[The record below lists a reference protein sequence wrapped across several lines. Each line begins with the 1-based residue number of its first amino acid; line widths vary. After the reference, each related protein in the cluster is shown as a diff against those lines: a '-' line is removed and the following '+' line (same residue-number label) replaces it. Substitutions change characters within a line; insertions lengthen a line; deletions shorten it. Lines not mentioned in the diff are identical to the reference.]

1 MKGRICVVFVSLIFL
16 FSCEQQGVDS
26 MEKTASMILGNPNY
40 PAISYGGYRERTRDV
55 QPSVD
60 DAKEDMRIL
69 HAAGFR
75 ILRTYDTH
83 LDLAKNT
90 LEAIKQIKTEDPS
103 FEMYVMLGAWI
114 TAANPNTDNVIHNQE
129 DYDFNKYEIDE
140 TVRLAN
146 LYPDIVKVIAV
157 GNEAMV
163 HWATSYFVT
172 PDIILKWVNYLQG
185 LKKTNQLPENLWITS
200 SDDFSSWGGGGAEYH
215 TNELNELI
223 QAVDFISMHTYPF
236 HNTHYNPYFWQYSDT
251 TDQEKQI
258 NELMQN
264 AKNFAKDQF
273 LAVRKYIDSIDKT
286 KSIHIGETG
295 WATVDTYLYGATGSR
310 AADEYKQ
317 AIYFKHMQDLC
328 NELSISCFY
337 FSAFDEPWKDYANID
352 GSENHFGL
360 FTVDGRATYA
370 LWEMVDNEI
379 FKDLNRGKN
388 SILKSFD
395 GDKDLMMGGVDVPEK

>member
-1 MKGRICVVFVSLIFL
+1 MKGSICVVFVSLIFL
-16 FSCEQQGVDS
+16 FSCEQLGVDS

-40 PAISYGGYRERTRDV
+40 PAISYGGYRERTRNV

-360 FTVDGRATYA
+360 FTVDGRAKYA

>member
-1 MKGRICVVFVSLIFL
+1 MKGSICVVFASLIFL

-26 MEKTASMILGNPNY
+26 MEKTASMILGNPDY

-55 QPSVD
+55 QPSID

-140 TVRLAN
+140 TIRLAN

-172 PDIILKWVNYLQG
+172 PDIILKWVNYLQE

-236 HNTHYNPYFWQYSDT
+236 HNTHYNPYFWQYGDT

-258 NELMQN
+258 DELMQN
-264 AKNFAKDQF
+264 AKNFAKNQF
-273 LAVRKYIDSIDKT
+273 LSVRKYIDTIDKT

-295 WATVDTYLYGATGSR
+295 WATVDTYLYGTTGSR

-360 FTVDGRATYA
+360 FTVDGRAKYA
-370 LWEMVDNEI
+370 LWEMVDNEV

>member
-1 MKGRICVVFVSLIFL
+1 MKGSICVVFVSLTFL

-215 TNELNELI
+215 TNELIELI

-337 FSAFDEPWKDYANID
+337 FSAFDEPWKDYENID

-360 FTVDGRATYA
+360 FTVDGRAKYA

>member
-1 MKGRICVVFVSLIFL
+1 MKGSICVVFVSLIFL

-114 TAANPNTDNVIHNQE
+114 TAANPNTDNVMHNQE

-200 SDDFSSWGGGGAEYH
+200 SDDFSSWGGGGTEYH

-236 HNTHYNPYFWQYSDT
+236 HNTHYNPYFWQYTDT

-360 FTVDGRATYA
+360 FTVDGRAKYA
-370 LWEMVDNEI
+370 LWEMVDSGI
-379 FKDLNRGKN
+379 FKDLKRGKN
-388 SILKSFD
+388 LILKSFD

>member
-1 MKGRICVVFVSLIFL
+1 MKGSICVVFVSLIFL

-129 DYDFNKYEIDE
+129 DYDFNKFEIDE

-360 FTVDGRATYA
+360 FTVDGRAKYA
-370 LWEMVDNEI
+370 LWEMVDSEI
-379 FKDLNRGKN
+379 FKDLNRGNN

>member
-1 MKGRICVVFVSLIFL
+1 MKGSICVVFASLIFL

-26 MEKTASMILGNPNY
+26 MEKTASMILGNPDY

-55 QPSVD
+55 QPSID

-114 TAANPNTDNVIHNQE
+114 SAANPNTDNVIHNQE

-360 FTVDGRATYA
+360 FTVDGRAKYA
-370 LWEMVDNEI
+370 LWEMVDSEI
-379 FKDLNRGKN
+379 FKDLNRGNN

>member
-1 MKGRICVVFVSLIFL
+1 MKGSICVVFASLIFL

-26 MEKTASMILGNPNY
+26 MEKTASMILGNPDY

-55 QPSVD
+55 QPSID

-360 FTVDGRATYA
+360 FTVDGRAKYA

>member
-1 MKGRICVVFVSLIFL
+1 MKGSICVVFASLIFL

-26 MEKTASMILGNPNY
+26 MEKTASMILGNPDY

-55 QPSVD
+55 QPSID

-140 TVRLAN
+140 TIRLAN

-172 PDIILKWVNYLQG
+172 PDIILKWVNYLQE

-236 HNTHYNPYFWQYSDT
+236 HNTHYNPYFWQYGDT

-264 AKNFAKDQF
+264 AKNFAKNQF
-273 LAVRKYIDSIDKT
+273 LAVRKYIDTIDKT

-295 WATVDTYLYGATGSR
+295 WATVDTYLYGTTGSR

-360 FTVDGRATYA
+360 FTVDGRAKYA

>member
-1 MKGRICVVFVSLIFL
+1 MKGSICVVFVSLIFL

-258 NELMQN
+258 NELMLN
-264 AKNFAKDQF
+264 AKNFAKNQF

-295 WATVDTYLYGATGSR
+295 WATVDTYLYGTTGSR

-360 FTVDGRATYA
+360 FTVDGRAKYA
-370 LWEMVDNEI
+370 LWEMVDSGI

-395 GDKDLMMGGVDVPEK
+395 GDKELMMGGVDVPEK

>member
-1 MKGRICVVFVSLIFL
+1 MKGSICVVFVSLIFL

-200 SDDFSSWGGGGAEYH
+200 SDDFSSWGGGGTEYH

-360 FTVDGRATYA
+360 FTVDGRAKYA

>member
-1 MKGRICVVFVSLIFL
+1 MKGSICVVFVSLTFL

-26 MEKTASMILGNPNY
+26 MEKTASMILGNPSY

-360 FTVDGRATYA
+360 FTVDGRAKYA

>member
-1 MKGRICVVFVSLIFL
+1 MKGSICVVFVSLTFL

-337 FSAFDEPWKDYANID
+337 FSAFDEPWKDYENID

-360 FTVDGRATYA
+360 FTVDGRAKYA

>member
-1 MKGRICVVFVSLIFL
+1 MKGSICVVFVSLIFL

-40 PAISYGGYRERTRDV
+40 PAISYGGYRERTRNV

-360 FTVDGRATYA
+360 FTVDGRAKYA
-370 LWEMVDNEI
+370 LWEMVDSEI

>member
-1 MKGRICVVFVSLIFL
+1 MKGSICVVFVSLIFL

-60 DAKEDMRIL
+60 DVKEDMRIL

-90 LEAIKQIKTEDPS
+90 LEAIKKIKTEDPS

-200 SDDFSSWGGGGAEYH
+200 SDDFSSWGGGGTEYH

-264 AKNFAKDQF
+264 AKIFAKDQF

-295 WATVDTYLYGATGSR
+295 WATVDTYLYGAIGSR

-360 FTVDGRATYA
+360 FTVDGRAKYA
-370 LWEMVDNEI
+370 LWEMVDSGI
-379 FKDLNRGKN
+379 FKDLKRGKN
-388 SILKSFD
+388 LILKSFD
-395 GDKDLMMGGVDVPEK
+395 GDKDLMMGEVDVPEK

>member
-1 MKGRICVVFVSLIFL
+1 MKGSICVVFASLIFL

-26 MEKTASMILGNPNY
+26 MEKTASMILGNPDY

-55 QPSVD
+55 QPSID

-172 PDIILKWVNYLQG
+172 PDIILKWVNYLQE

-236 HNTHYNPYFWQYSDT
+236 HNTHYNPYFWQYGDT

-258 NELMQN
+258 DELMQN
-264 AKNFAKDQF
+264 AKNFAKNQF
-273 LAVRKYIDSIDKT
+273 LSVRKYIDTIDKT

-295 WATVDTYLYGATGSR
+295 WATVDTYLYGTTGSR

-360 FTVDGRATYA
+360 FTVDGRAKYA

>member
-1 MKGRICVVFVSLIFL
+1 MKGSICVVFVSLIFL

-236 HNTHYNPYFWQYSDT
+236 HNTHYNPYFWQYGDT

-258 NELMQN
+258 NELMLN
-264 AKNFAKDQF
+264 AKNFAKNQF

-295 WATVDTYLYGATGSR
+295 WATVDTYLYGTTGSR

-328 NELSISCFY
+328 TELSISCFY

-360 FTVDGRATYA
+360 FTVDGRAKHA
-370 LWEMVDNEI
+370 LWEMVDSGI

-395 GDKDLMMGGVDVPEK
+395 GDKELMMGGVDVPEK

>member
-1 MKGRICVVFVSLIFL
+1 MKGSICVVFVSLIFL

-40 PAISYGGYRERTRDV
+40 PAISYGGYRERTRNV

-360 FTVDGRATYA
+360 FTVDGRAKYA

>member
-1 MKGRICVVFVSLIFL
+1 MKGSICVVFVSLIFL

-295 WATVDTYLYGATGSR
+295 WATVDTYLYGTTGSR

-328 NELSISCFY
+328 TELSISCFY

-360 FTVDGRATYA
+360 FTVDGRAKYA
-370 LWEMVDNEI
+370 LWEMVDSGI

-395 GDKDLMMGGVDVPEK
+395 GDKELMMGGVDVPEK

>member
-1 MKGRICVVFVSLIFL
+1 MKGSICVVFVSLIFL

-360 FTVDGRATYA
+360 FTVDGRAKYA
-370 LWEMVDNEI
+370 LWEMVDSEI
-379 FKDLNRGKN
+379 FKDLNRGNN

>member
-1 MKGRICVVFVSLIFL
+1 MKGSICVVFASLIFL

-26 MEKTASMILGNPNY
+26 MEKTASMILGNPDY

-360 FTVDGRATYA
+360 FTVDGRAKYA

>member
-1 MKGRICVVFVSLIFL
+1 MKGSIYVVFASLIFL
-16 FSCEQQGVDS
+16 FSCEQQGVES
-26 MEKTASMILGNPNY
+26 MEKTASMILGNPDY

-55 QPSVD
+55 QPSID

-360 FTVDGRATYA
+360 FTVDGRAKYA

>member
-1 MKGRICVVFVSLIFL
+1 MKGSICVVFASLIFL

-26 MEKTASMILGNPNY
+26 MEKTASMILGNPDY

-55 QPSVD
+55 QPSID

-129 DYDFNKYEIDE
+129 DYDFNKFEIDE

-172 PDIILKWVNYLQG
+172 PDIILKWVNYLQE

-236 HNTHYNPYFWQYSDT
+236 HNTHYNPYFWQYGDT

-264 AKNFAKDQF
+264 AKNFAKNQF
-273 LAVRKYIDSIDKT
+273 LSVRKYIDTIDKT

-295 WATVDTYLYGATGSR
+295 WATVDTYLYGTTGSR

-360 FTVDGRATYA
+360 FTVDGRAKYA

>member
-1 MKGRICVVFVSLIFL
+1 MKGSICVVFVSLIFL

-26 MEKTASMILGNPNY
+26 MEKTASMILGNPMY

-103 FEMYVMLGAWI
+103 FEMYVMLGAWM

-236 HNTHYNPYFWQYSDT
+236 HNTHYNPYFWQYGDT

-258 NELMQN
+258 NELMLN
-264 AKNFAKDQF
+264 AKNFAKNQF

-328 NELSISCFY
+328 TELSISCFY

-360 FTVDGRATYA
+360 FTVDGRAKYA
-370 LWEMVDNEI
+370 LWEMVDSGI

-395 GDKDLMMGGVDVPEK
+395 GDKELMMGGVDVPEK

>member
-1 MKGRICVVFVSLIFL
+1 MKGSICVVFASLIFL

-236 HNTHYNPYFWQYSDT
+236 HNTHYNPYFWQYGDT

-258 NELMQN
+258 NELMLN

-295 WATVDTYLYGATGSR
+295 WATVDTYLYGTTGSR

-328 NELSISCFY
+328 TELSISCFY

-360 FTVDGRATYA
+360 FTVDGRAKYA
-370 LWEMVDNEI
+370 LWEMVDSGI

-395 GDKDLMMGGVDVPEK
+395 GDKELMMGGVDVPEK

>member
-1 MKGRICVVFVSLIFL
+1 MKGSICVVFASLIFL

-26 MEKTASMILGNPNY
+26 MEKTASMILGNPDY

-55 QPSVD
+55 QPSID

-140 TVRLAN
+140 TIRLAN

-172 PDIILKWVNYLQG
+172 PDIILKWVNYLQE

-236 HNTHYNPYFWQYSDT
+236 HNTHYNPYFWQYGDT

-258 NELMQN
+258 DELMQN
-264 AKNFAKDQF
+264 AKNFAKNQF
-273 LAVRKYIDSIDKT
+273 LAVRKYIDTIDKT

-295 WATVDTYLYGATGSR
+295 WATVDTYLYGTTGSR

-360 FTVDGRATYA
+360 FTVDGRAKYA

>member
-1 MKGRICVVFVSLIFL
+1 MKGSICVVFVSLIFL

-295 WATVDTYLYGATGSR
+295 WATVDTYLYGTTGSR

-360 FTVDGRATYA
+360 FTVDGRAKYA

-395 GDKDLMMGGVDVPEK
+395 GDKDLMMGGVNVPEK

>member
-1 MKGRICVVFVSLIFL
+1 MKGSICVVFASLIFL

-26 MEKTASMILGNPNY
+26 MEKTASMILGNPDY

-55 QPSVD
+55 QPSID

-172 PDIILKWVNYLQG
+172 PDIILKWVNYLQE

-236 HNTHYNPYFWQYSDT
+236 HNTHYNPYFWQYGDT

-258 NELMQN
+258 DELMQN
-264 AKNFAKDQF
+264 AKNFAKNQF
-273 LAVRKYIDSIDKT
+273 LSVRKYIDTIDKT

-360 FTVDGRATYA
+360 FTVDGRAKYA

-395 GDKDLMMGGVDVPEK
+395 GDKDLMMGGVNVPEK

>member
-1 MKGRICVVFVSLIFL
+1 MKGSICVVFVSLIFL

-60 DAKEDMRIL
+60 DVKEDMRIL

-200 SDDFSSWGGGGAEYH
+200 SDDFSSWGGGGTEYH

-236 HNTHYNPYFWQYSDT
+236 HNTHYNPYFWQYTDT

-295 WATVDTYLYGATGSR
+295 WATVDTYLYGTTGSR

-360 FTVDGRATYA
+360 FTVDGRAKYA

>member
-1 MKGRICVVFVSLIFL
+1 MKGSICVVFVSLIFL

-295 WATVDTYLYGATGSR
+295 WATVDTYLYGTTGSR

-328 NELSISCFY
+328 IELSISCFY

-360 FTVDGRATYA
+360 FTVDGRAKYA

>member
-1 MKGRICVVFVSLIFL
+1 MKGSICVVFVSLIFL

-215 TNELNELI
+215 TNELKELI

-236 HNTHYNPYFWQYSDT
+236 HNTHYNPYFWQYGDT

-360 FTVDGRATYA
+360 FTVDGRAKYA

>member
-1 MKGRICVVFVSLIFL
+1 MKSSICVVFVSLIFL

-26 MEKTASMILGNPNY
+26 MEKTASMILGNSNY

-90 LEAIKQIKTEDPS
+90 LEAIKQIKKEDPS

-295 WATVDTYLYGATGSR
+295 WATVDTYLYGASGSR

-360 FTVDGRATYA
+360 FTVDGRAKYA

-379 FKDLNRGKN
+379 FKDLNRGKY

>member
-1 MKGRICVVFVSLIFL
+1 MKGSICVVFVSLIFL

-236 HNTHYNPYFWQYSDT
+236 HNTHYNPYFWQYTDT

-273 LAVRKYIDSIDKT
+273 LAVRKYIDTIDKT

-360 FTVDGRATYA
+360 FTVDGRAKYA
-370 LWEMVDNEI
+370 LWEMVDSEI
-379 FKDLNRGKN
+379 FKDLNRGNN

-395 GDKDLMMGGVDVPEK
+395 GDKDLMMGRVDVPEK

>member
-1 MKGRICVVFVSLIFL
+1 MKGSICVVFVSLIFL

-114 TAANPNTDNVIHNQE
+114 TAANPNTDNVMHNQE

-295 WATVDTYLYGATGSR
+295 WATVDTYLYGTTGSR

-328 NELSISCFY
+328 TELSISCFY

-360 FTVDGRATYA
+360 FTVDGRAKYA
-370 LWEMVDNEI
+370 LWEMVDSGI

-395 GDKDLMMGGVDVPEK
+395 GDKELMMGGVDVPEK

>member
-1 MKGRICVVFVSLIFL
+1 MKGSICVVFVSLIFL

-114 TAANPNTDNVIHNQE
+114 TAANPNTDNVMHNQE

-200 SDDFSSWGGGGAEYH
+200 SDDFSSWGGGGTEYH

-236 HNTHYNPYFWQYSDT
+236 HNTHYNPYFWQYTDT

-258 NELMQN
+258 NELMLN
-264 AKNFAKDQF
+264 AKNFAKNQF

-360 FTVDGRATYA
+360 FTVDGRAKYA

>member
-1 MKGRICVVFVSLIFL
+1 MKGSICVVFASLIFL

-26 MEKTASMILGNPNY
+26 MEKTASMILGNPDY

-55 QPSVD
+55 QPSID

-172 PDIILKWVNYLQG
+172 PDIILKWVNYLQE

-236 HNTHYNPYFWQYSDT
+236 HNTHYNPYFWQYGDT

-258 NELMQN
+258 DELMQN
-264 AKNFAKDQF
+264 AKNFAKNQF
-273 LAVRKYIDSIDKT
+273 LAVRKYIDTIDKT

-295 WATVDTYLYGATGSR
+295 WATVDTYLYGTTGSR

-360 FTVDGRATYA
+360 FTVDGRAKYA

-395 GDKDLMMGGVDVPEK
+395 GDKDLMMGGVNVPEK

>member
-1 MKGRICVVFVSLIFL
+1 MKGSICVVFVSLIFL

-103 FEMYVMLGAWI
+103 FEMYVMLGAWM

-236 HNTHYNPYFWQYSDT
+236 HNTHYNPYFWQYGDT
-251 TDQEKQI
+251 NDQEKQI
-258 NELMQN
+258 NELMLN
-264 AKNFAKDQF
+264 AKNFAKNQF

-295 WATVDTYLYGATGSR
+295 WATVDTYLYGTTGSR

-328 NELSISCFY
+328 TELSISCFY

-360 FTVDGRATYA
+360 FTVDGRAKYA
-370 LWEMVDNEI
+370 LWEMVDSGI

-395 GDKDLMMGGVDVPEK
+395 GDKELMMGGVDVPEK

>member
-1 MKGRICVVFVSLIFL
+1 MKGSICVVFVSLIFL

-236 HNTHYNPYFWQYSDT
+236 HNTHYNPYFWQYGDT

-258 NELMQN
+258 NELMLN
-264 AKNFAKDQF
+264 AKNFAKNQF

-295 WATVDTYLYGATGSR
+295 WATVDTYLYGTTGSR

-328 NELSISCFY
+328 TELSISCFY

-360 FTVDGRATYA
+360 FTVDGRAKYA
-370 LWEMVDNEI
+370 LWEMVDSEI
-379 FKDLNRGKN
+379 FKDLNRGNN

>member
-1 MKGRICVVFVSLIFL
+1 MKGSICVVFVSLTFL

-60 DAKEDMRIL
+60 DVKEDMRIL

-90 LEAIKQIKTEDPS
+90 LEAIKQIKIEDPS

-360 FTVDGRATYA
+360 FTVDGRAKYA
-370 LWEMVDNEI
+370 LWEMVDSEI
-379 FKDLNRGKN
+379 FKDLNRGNN

>member
-1 MKGRICVVFVSLIFL
+1 MKGSICVVFASLIFL

-360 FTVDGRATYA
+360 FTVDGRAKYA
-370 LWEMVDNEI
+370 LWEMVDSEI
-379 FKDLNRGKN
+379 FKDLNRGNN

>member
-1 MKGRICVVFVSLIFL
+1 MKGSICVVFASLIFL

-26 MEKTASMILGNPNY
+26 MEKTASMILGNPDY

-172 PDIILKWVNYLQG
+172 PDIILKWVNYLQE

-200 SDDFSSWGGGGAEYH
+200 SDDFSSWGGGGTEYH

-360 FTVDGRATYA
+360 FTVDGRAKYA